1 MLKQW
6 MRRRMVSTLAYDEN
20 DDMDGAVRCPVE
32 TVSGAVRS
40 PGECHEA
47 WKGHFETA
55 EYVAAAKK
63 EGRAVS
69 AFFFHWA
76 GPDDIKRP
84 PGTPKFDSL
93 EGIKS
98 SYQFFMLKSGEGRRS
113 CLWSPISVVFSPM
126 AI

>member
-55 EYVAAAKK
+55 EYVDMIL
-63 EGRAVS
+63 EPGDMLYLPRGWWHYLRS
-69 AFFFHWA
+69 LSTSISLAFHFN
-76 GPDDIKRP
+76 
-84 PGTPKFDSL
+84 
-93 EGIKS
+93 
-98 SYQFFMLKSGEGRRS
+98 
-113 CLWSPISVVFSPM
+113 
-126 AI
+126 